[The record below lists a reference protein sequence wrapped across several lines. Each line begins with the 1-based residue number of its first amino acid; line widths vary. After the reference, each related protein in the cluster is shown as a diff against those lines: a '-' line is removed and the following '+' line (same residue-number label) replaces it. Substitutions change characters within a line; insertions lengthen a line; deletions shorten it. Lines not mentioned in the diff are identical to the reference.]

1 MPMCILVSEIDVVIG
16 TLQQVAADPRT
27 RGPLLGVL
35 RGDGELDLRLPPDAA
50 PHSPTSFFC
59 AVRAAVHDA
68 AARAVGLVVPVR
80 TLWGDEHP
88 CSYLDAEALA
98 LVAVGESGETV
109 ALRCALHELP
119 AGWTEADDALESFA
133 EPLRYA
139 LSAAA

>member
-1 MPMCILVSEIDVVIG
+1 VTGIDLVVG

-27 RGPLLGVL
+27 RGPLVGVL

-50 PHSPTSFFC
+50 PESPASFFC
-59 AVRAAVHDA
+59 TIRAAAHDA
-68 AARAVGLVVPVR
+68 SARAVGLVVPVR

-88 CSYLDAEALA
+88 CSFLDAEALA
-98 LVAVGESGETV
+98 LVAVDGV
-109 ALRCALHELP
+109 ASVGLRCPLHELP
-119 AGWTEADDALESFA
+119 LGWTAADEQLEAFA